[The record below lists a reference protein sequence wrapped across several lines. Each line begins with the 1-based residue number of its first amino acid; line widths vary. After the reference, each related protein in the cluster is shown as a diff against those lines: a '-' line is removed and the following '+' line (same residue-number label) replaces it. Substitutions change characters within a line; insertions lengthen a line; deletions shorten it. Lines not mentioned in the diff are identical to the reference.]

1 MIDST
6 TLPTLT
12 PITAA
17 ERAVLDAARGL
28 ARAQAEVESAM
39 DAWMAAGEAG
49 DGTEWDRM
57 VTARRVRNHAA
68 DHLYDVA
75 SREMTGELVA
85 ADVPNFLRHRLPSAP
100 AMNGSIR

>member
-1 MIDST
+1 MTAT
-6 TLPTLT
+6 TPTPL
-12 PITAA
+12 TAA
-17 ERAVLDAARGL
+17 ERTVLDAARTL
-28 ARAQAEVESAM
+28 SSAQAEVESAIG
-39 DAWMAAGEAG
+39 AWMAAGEHGA
-49 DGTEWDRM
+49 GTEWDRM

-85 ADVPNFLRHRLPSAP
+85 VDVPNFLRPRLPAAP